1 MNRIFKVI
9 WNKTTQ
15 RTEVVSE
22 LARGM
27 AKSSSSSVVNT
38 TKLVKPVLKLSLLSI
53 CLCYPTWVMAE
64 TNTDDGRF
72 TLINRGLLLDK
83 NNGKYILGVY
93 DPSTGSFGF
102 GKAQVGTK
110 DEVSQNGN
118 IIKPAAVGNFQLAIG
133 HDTLIASGY
142 KGIAIGS
149 NYDSSASDGRREYYF
164 SPLDARQGG
173 TQGAYA
179 ISLGSGAQAIGRH
192 TLALGANS
200 GNGGAYNG
208 YDDAVFLGSL
218 SRIKSVGQGR
228 ENDNINVNDLETKY
242 TEAVKAY
249 NASQTQDALNK
260 VVEAG
265 RNINNAALNKVEGMT
280 IKSNVAHPSTAGK
293 FTTQTEQVSQV
304 NGSSGT
310 KTVSILSVGGKD
322 GNNTMYRQI
331 QNVAAGRIAYD
342 SNDAVTGSQLYYVR
356 NYTGWNIGHY
366 DDATKANTTTG
377 RVNNDHTV
385 IFKPGD
391 YTDVYTTLDS
401 TNQSTVGIEVKTA
414 SLSTEIANGKISK
427 VLITE
432 PVGTDASKTVAKTA
446 GVKSVLEDFNKIKA
460 DKVDIMGYSHVNET
474 DADKVT
480 ENRIITAKNWDSQF
494 DNNSGTYHESA
505 GAKGNRAITSGVRA
519 NALANDS
526 IAIGSLANVNN
537 NWGSQLVAAE
547 RSIAIGREATVN
559 AGQDSIAMGSG
570 AQILHSDSTK
580 LNANSSIAIGKLSK
594 IDQASN
600 AIALGNNASIGG
612 NYAANGSWY
621 ASDNSIAIGNETTV
635 SRENSVGIGTN
646 VSVARENSVVIGQNA
661 SATRERV
668 VAIGAYSKAEGDRT
682 VAIGP
687 EATASASRSIVIGG
701 LGDNSTDN
709 QAKSEEGATQ
719 AIVIGNGAQA
729 KAAASYSITLGNSA
743 KTEAGTGISIGDRAN
758 VASGA
763 TSGIALGKSAVAN
776 KSGDIAIGG
785 SSSTSDKHTVS
796 GLQIGDATLS
806 TGVAATDNGTVSFG
820 NDNIK
825 RQIQN
830 VGAGEISDKSSDVIT
845 GSQLYYV
852 IKAADEIAKT
862 EYTFKVNG
870 VDKKIMRN
878 NGTSKTNNA
887 NNTLDFR
894 AGDGLE
900 VAYENNAVTYKLNA
914 ASNQAITDAK
924 NAATTVTNSLQ
935 EINRSVARAE
945 TAASAASTSA
955 SAARSSATAASTS
968 ASAARSS
975 ATAASTSASAA
986 SSSATAA
993 STSASAARSSA
1004 TAASTSASAANS
1016 SATAAST
1023 SASAANSSAT
1033 AASTSASAA
1042 NSSATAASTSA
1053 SAANSSATAASTSAS
1068 AANSSATAAS
1078 TSASAANSSATA
1090 ASTSASAANSS
1101 ATAASTSA
1109 SAANSSATAAST
1121 SASAAD
1127 SSATAAS
1134 TSASAANSSAT
1145 AASSSAS
1152 AANSSA
1158 TAASSSASA
1167 ANSSAT
1173 AASSSASAA
1182 NSSATAASSSASA
1195 ANSSATA
1202 ASTSASAANSS
1213 ATAASSAAS
1222 AAQSSAQRIEDSGL
1236 ISKDGKTAFAADNTS
1251 NRDSAKAKGKDAT
1264 AAGYGSNASGKNATA
1279 IGNNA
1284 TASGRNST
1292 ALGQNATATAENSV
1306 AIGQDSVANE
1316 RNTVSVGRVGN
1327 ERRIT
1332 NVADPVNNTDAA
1344 NKRYVDNAVGSVRND
1359 LRKTEKKLRGGVAGA
1374 TAMANIPQVTQPG
1387 KLMVGAGIGNYKG
1400 QSAVAVG
1407 LSKSSDNNRVIFK
1420 MSGSATTQGDY
1431 NIGAGIGYQW

>member
-1 MNRIFKVI
+1 MNKIFKVI

-15 RTEVVSE
+15 RLEVVSE
-22 LARGM
+22 LARG
-27 AKSSSSSVVNT
+27 AVKSSSNSVVNLA
-38 TKLVKPVLKLSLLSI
+38 KDLSKPVLKLSLLSI
-53 CLCYPTWVMAE
+53 CLGYPTWVMAE

-72 TLINRGLLLDK
+72 GLRNGNLYLDK

-93 DPSTGSFGF
+93 DAATGSFGF

-110 DEVSQNGN
+110 GEVFQNGKM
-118 IIKPAAVGNFQLAIG
+118 IKPAAVGNFQLAIG

-149 NYDSSASDGRREYYF
+149 NYDSSASDGRRQYYF
-164 SPLDARQGG
+164 SPLDGRQGG

-218 SRIKSVGQGR
+218 SRIQSVGQGR
-228 ENDNINVNDLETKY
+228 ENDNINVNNLETKY
-242 TEAVKAY
+242 TDAVKEY
-249 NASQTQDALNK
+249 NNSQTQDALNK
-260 VVEAG
+260 VIEAG
-265 RNINNAALNKVEGMT
+265 RNINNAALNKVEGMS
-280 IKSNVAHPSTAGK
+280 IKSNVVHPTQTGK
-293 FTTQTEQVSQV
+293 FTTQDQQVSQV
-304 NGSSGT
+304 NGSCGT
-310 KTVSILSVGGKD
+310 TTVSILSVGGKD

-331 QNVAAGRIAYD
+331 QNVAAGRIASD

-366 DDATKANTTTG
+366 NDVTRANTTTG

-385 IFKPGD
+385 IFKPGN
-391 YTDVYTTLDS
+391 YTDVWTSLDS
-401 TNQSTVGIEVKTA
+401 TNRSTVNIEVKTA
-414 SLSTEIANGKISK
+414 NLGTEIANGKISK
-427 VLITE
+427 ITVTD
-432 PVGTDASKTVAKTA
+432 PISTDANNTVARTA
-446 GVKSVLEDFNKIKA
+446 GVKSVLEKFNEIKA

-474 DADKVT
+474 DANNVT
-480 ENRIITAKNWDSQF
+480 ANRITTAKQWENQF
-494 DNNSGTYHESA
+494 NNNNGTYRESA
-505 GAKGNRAITSGVRA
+505 GAQGNRAITSGVRA

-537 NWGSQLVAAE
+537 NWGTQVVAAE

-559 AGQDSIAMGSG
+559 AGKDSIAMGSG
-570 AQILHSDSTK
+570 AQILHSDATT
-580 LNANSSIAIGKLSK
+580 LNANNAIAIGKLSK
-594 IDQASN
+594 VDQASN

-612 NYAANGSWY
+612 NYASNGVWK
-621 ASDNSIAIGNETTV
+621 ASDNSIAIGNSTTV

-646 VSVARENSVVIGQNA
+646 VSVARENSVVIGQEA
-661 SATRERV
+661 KATRERV
-668 VAIGAYSKAEGDRT
+668 VAIGAYATANGDRT
-682 VAIGP
+682 VVIGP
-687 EATASASRSIVIGG
+687 EATANGSKSIVIGG
-701 LGDNSTDN
+701 IGDPN
-709 QAKSEEGATQ
+709 AKAIAEKEQ

-729 KAAASYSITLGNSA
+729 TDNATYSITLGNNA
-743 KTEAGTGISIGDRAN
+743 KTAGATGISIGDRAQV
-758 VASGA
+758 VASA
-763 TSGIALGKSAVAN
+763 ANGIALGQSAVAN
-776 KSGDIAIGG
+776 NSDDIAIGH
-785 SSSTSDKHTVS
+785 SSSTSTKHTVS
-796 GLQIGDATLS
+796 DIKIGDATLLK
-806 TGVAATDNGTVSFG
+806 GVEATDNGTVSFG
-820 NDNIK
+820 KDNVK

-830 VGAGEISDKSSDVIT
+830 VGAGEISATSSDVIT

-862 EYTFKVNG
+862 EYNFQVNG
-870 VDKKIMRN
+870 KNIKTMRN
-878 NGTSKTNNA
+878 NGTSTANNA
-887 NNTLDFR
+887 HNTLDFK
-894 AGDGLE
+894 AGDGLD
-900 VAYENNAVTYKLNA
+900 VTYENNAVTYKLNA
-914 ASNQAITDAK
+914 DSKQAITDAK
-924 NAATTVTNSLQ
+924 TAAQTVTTKLN
-935 EINRSVARAE
+935 EIDQSVQRAE
-945 TAASAASTSA
+945 TAATNAA
-955 SAARSSATAASTS
+955 SSATVAST
-968 ASAARSS
+968 AAKVAIS
-975 ATAASTSASAA
+975 SASAA
-986 SSSATAA
+986 S
-993 STSASAARSSA
+993 SSA

-1101 ATAASTSA
+1101 ATAAST
-1109 SAANSSATAAST
+1109 
-1121 SASAAD
+1121 
-1127 SSATAAS
+1127 
-1134 TSASAANSSAT
+1134 
-1145 AASSSAS
+1145 
-1152 AANSSA
+1152 
-1158 TAASSSASA
+1158 
-1167 ANSSAT
+1167 
-1173 AASSSASAA
+1173 
-1182 NSSATAASSSASA
+1182 SASA

>member
-1 MNRIFKVI
+1 MNKIFKVI

-15 RTEVVSE
+15 RLEVVSE
-22 LARGM
+22 LARG
-27 AKSSSSSVVNT
+27 AVKSSSNSVVNLA
-38 TKLVKPVLKLSLLSI
+38 KDLSKPVLKLSLLSI
-53 CLCYPTWVMAE
+53 CLGYPTWVMAE

-72 TLINRGLLLDK
+72 GLRNGNLYLDK

-93 DPSTGSFGF
+93 DAATGSFGF

-110 DEVSQNGN
+110 GEVFQNGKM
-118 IIKPAAVGNFQLAIG
+118 IKPAAVGNFQLAIG

-149 NYDSSASDGRREYYF
+149 NYDSSASDGRRQYYF
-164 SPLDARQGG
+164 SPLDGRQGG

-179 ISLGSGAQAIGRH
+179 VSLGSGAQAIGRH

-228 ENDNINVNDLETKY
+228 ENDNINVNNLETKY
-242 TEAVKAY
+242 TDAVKEY
-249 NASQTQDALNK
+249 NNSQTQDALNK
-260 VVEAG
+260 VIEAG
-265 RNINNAALNKVEGMT
+265 RNINNAALNKVEGMS
-280 IKSNVAHPSTAGK
+280 IKSNVVHPTQTGK
-293 FTTQTEQVSQV
+293 FTTQDQQVSQV
-304 NGSSGT
+304 NGSCGT
-310 KTVSILSVGGKD
+310 TTVSILSVGGKD

-331 QNVAAGRIAYD
+331 QNVAAGRIASD

-366 DDATKANTTTG
+366 DDVTRANTTTG

-385 IFKPGD
+385 IFKPGN
-391 YTDVYTTLDS
+391 YTNVWTSLDS
-401 TNQSTVGIEVKTA
+401 TNRSTVNIEVKTA
-414 SLSTEIANGKISK
+414 NLGTEVANGKISK
-427 VLITE
+427 ITVTD
-432 PVGTDASKTVAKTA
+432 PIGTDANNTVARTA
-446 GVKSVLEDFNKIKA
+446 GVRSVLDKFNEIKA

-474 DADKVT
+474 DANNVT
-480 ENRIITAKNWDSQF
+480 ENRITTAKTWENQF
-494 DNNSGTYHESA
+494 DNNNGTYRESA

-537 NWGSQLVAAE
+537 NWGSQSVAAE

-570 AQILHSDSTK
+570 AQILHSDATT
-580 LNANSSIAIGKLSK
+580 LNANNAIAIGKLAK
-594 IDQASN
+594 VDQASN

-612 NYAANGSWY
+612 NYASNGVWK
-621 ASDNSIAIGNETTV
+621 ASDNSIAIGNHTTV

-646 VSVARENSVVIGQNA
+646 VSVARENSVVIGQEA
-661 SATRERV
+661 KATRERV
-668 VAIGAYSKAEGDRT
+668 VAIGAYATVNGDRA

-687 EATASASRSIVIGG
+687 EATANGSKSIVIGG
-701 LGDNSTDN
+701 IGD
-709 QAKSEEGATQ
+709 AKAIAEKEQ

-729 KAAASYSITLGNSA
+729 TDNATYSITLGNNA
-743 KTEAGTGISIGDRAN
+743 KTAGATGISIGDRAQV
-758 VASGA
+758 VASA
-763 TSGIALGKSAVAN
+763 ANGIALGQSAVAN
-776 KSGDIAIGG
+776 NSGDIAIGQ
-785 SSSTSDKHTVS
+785 SSSTSTKHTVS
-796 GLQIGDATLS
+796 DIKIGDATLS
-806 TGVAATDNGTVSFG
+806 KGVAATDNGTVSFG
-820 NDNIK
+820 NNNVK

-830 VGAGEISDKSSDVIT
+830 VGAGEISATSSDVIT
-845 GSQLYYV
+845 GSQLYHV

-862 EYTFKVNG
+862 EYNFQVNG
-870 VDKKIMRN
+870 KNIKTMRN
-878 NGTSKTNNA
+878 NSTSAANNA
-887 NNTLDFR
+887 HNTLDFK
-894 AGDGLE
+894 AGDGLD

-914 ASNQAITDAK
+914 DSKQAITDAK
-924 NAATTVTNSLQ
+924 TAAQTVTTKLN
-935 EINRSVARAE
+935 EIDQSVQRAE
-945 TAASAASTSA
+945 TAATNAA
-955 SAARSSATAASTS
+955 SSATVAST
-968 ASAARSS
+968 AAKVAIS
-975 ATAASTSASAA
+975 SASAA
-986 SSSATAA
+986 S
-993 STSASAARSSA
+993 SSA

-1023 SASAANSSAT
+1023 SASAAN
-1033 AASTSASAA
+1033 
-1042 NSSATAASTSA
+1042 
-1053 SAANSSATAASTSAS
+1053 
-1068 AANSSATAAS
+1068 
-1078 TSASAANSSATA
+1078 
-1090 ASTSASAANSS
+1090 
-1101 ATAASTSA
+1101 
-1109 SAANSSATAAST
+1109 
-1121 SASAAD
+1121 

-1173 AASSSASAA
+1173 AASS
-1182 NSSATAASSSASA
+1182 
-1195 ANSSATA
+1195 
-1202 ASTSASAANSS
+1202 SASAANSS

-1264 AAGYGSNASGKNATA
+1264 AAGYGSNANGKNATA

>member
-1 MNRIFKVI
+1 MNKIFKVI

-15 RTEVVSE
+15 RLEVVSE
-22 LARGM
+22 LAKG
-27 AKSSSSSVVNT
+27 AVKSSSNSVVNLA
-38 TKLVKPVLKLSLLSI
+38 KDLSKPVLKLSLLSI
-53 CLCYPTWVMAE
+53 CLGYPTWAMAA
-64 TNTDDGRF
+64 
-72 TLINRGLLLDK
+72 
-83 NNGKYILGVY
+83 
-93 DPSTGSFGF
+93 TGSQNGAVKY
-102 GKAQVGTK
+102 GDYGIAIGGYNGGAQVGPK
-110 DEVSQNGN
+110 PQEGN
-118 IIKPAAVGNFQLAIG
+118 RVAAVGNRQISIG
-133 HDTLIASGY
+133 HDKLVASGHNS
-142 KGIAIGS
+142 IVIGTD
-149 NYDSSASDGRREYYF
+149 YGHA
-164 SPLDARQGG
+164 DAWGLTYRQGG
-173 TQGAYA
+173 TQGFNTVGIGA
-179 ISLGSGAQAIGRH
+179 GAQSIGLNA
-192 TLALGANS
+192 LALGAAS
-200 GNGGAYNG
+200 GSGVGYQG
-208 YDDAVFLGSL
+208 YDNAVYLGSF
-218 SRIKSVGQGR
+218 SRIAPKGLEQNYTDAEINNLNSTYVTAVEAFNQNQN
-228 ENDNINVNDLETKY
+228 ENTLN
-242 TEAVKAY
+242 AVK
-249 NASQTQDALNK
+249 
-260 VVEAG
+260 EAG
-265 RNINNAALNKVEGMT
+265 RKINNAALNKVEGMT
-280 IKSNVAHPSTAGK
+280 IKSNVVHPTQTGK
-293 FTTQTEQVSQV
+293 FTTQDQQVSQV
-304 NGSSGT
+304 NGSFGT
-310 KTVSILSVGGKD
+310 TTVSILSVGGKD

-331 QNVAAGRIAYD
+331 QNVAAGRIASD

-366 DDATKANTTTG
+366 DDVTRANTTTG

-385 IFKPGD
+385 IFKPGN
-391 YTDVYTTLDS
+391 YTDVWTSLDS
-401 TNQSTVGIEVKTA
+401 TNRSTVNIEVKTA
-414 SLSTEIANGKISK
+414 NLGTEIANGKISK
-427 VLITE
+427 ITVTD
-432 PVGTDASKTVAKTA
+432 PISTDANNTVARTA
-446 GVKSVLEDFNKIKA
+446 GVKSVLEKFNEIKA

-474 DADKVT
+474 DANNVT
-480 ENRIITAKNWDSQF
+480 ANRIITAKQWENQF
-494 DNNSGTYHESA
+494 NNNNGTYRESA
-505 GAKGNRAITSGVRA
+505 GAQGNRAITSGVRA

-537 NWGSQLVAAE
+537 NWGNQVVAAE

-559 AGQDSIAMGSG
+559 AGKDSIAMGSG
-570 AQILHSDSTK
+570 AQILHSDATT
-580 LNANSSIAIGKLSK
+580 LNANNAIAIGKLSK
-594 IDQASN
+594 VDQASN

-612 NYAANGSWY
+612 NYASNGVWK
-621 ASDNSIAIGNETTV
+621 ASDNSIAIGNSTTV

-646 VSVARENSVVIGQNA
+646 VSVARENSVVIGQEA
-661 SATRERV
+661 KATRERV
-668 VAIGAYSKAEGDRT
+668 VAIGAYATANGDRT
-682 VAIGP
+682 VVIGP
-687 EATASASRSIVIGG
+687 EAIANGSKSIVIGG
-701 LGDNSTDN
+701 IGDAN
-709 QAKSEEGATQ
+709 AKAIAEKDQ

-729 KAAASYSITLGNSA
+729 TDNAAYSVTLGNNA
-743 KTEAGTGISIGDRAN
+743 KTAGATGISIGDRAQV
-758 VASGA
+758 VASA
-763 TSGIALGKSAVAN
+763 ANGIALGQSAVAN
-776 KSGDIAIGG
+776 NSGDIAIGH
-785 SSSTSDKHTVS
+785 SSSTSTKHTVS
-796 GLQIGDATLS
+796 DIKIGDKTLS
-806 TGVAATDNGTVSFG
+806 KGVTATDNGTVSFG
-820 NDNIK
+820 NNTIR

-830 VGAGEISDKSSDVIT
+830 VGAGEISATSSDVIT

-852 IKAADEIAKT
+852 IQAADEIAKT
-862 EYTFKVNG
+862 EYKFKVNG
-870 VDKKIMRN
+870 VEKKIMRN
-878 NGTSKTNNA
+878 NSTSATNSA
-887 NNTLDFR
+887 NNTLDFK

-900 VAYENNAVTYKLNA
+900 VAYENDAVTYKLNDD
-914 ASNQAITDAK
+914 SKQAITDAK
-924 NAATTVTNSLQ
+924 TAAQTVTTKLNQ
-935 EINRSVARAE
+935 IDQSVQRAE
-945 TAASAASTSA
+945 TAATNAA
-955 SAARSSATAASTS
+955 SSATVASTAAKVAISS
-968 ASAARSS
+968 AS
-975 ATAASTSASAA
+975 
-986 SSSATAA
+986 
-993 STSASAARSSA
+993 
-1004 TAASTSASAANS
+1004 
-1016 SATAAST
+1016 AAST

-1134 TSASAANSSAT
+1134 TSASAADSSAT
-1145 AASSSAS
+1145 AASTSAS
-1152 AANSSA
+1152 AADSSA
-1158 TAASSSASA
+1158 TAAS
-1167 ANSSAT
+1167 T
-1173 AASSSASAA
+1173 
-1182 NSSATAASSSASA
+1182 SASA

-1202 ASTSASAANSS
+1202 ASTSASAADSSATAASTSASAANSSATAASTSASAADSSATAASTSASAADSSATAASSSASAANSS

>member
-1 MNRIFKVI
+1 MNKIFKVI

-15 RTEVVSE
+15 RLEVVSE
-22 LARGM
+22 LAKG
-27 AKSSSSSVVNT
+27 AVKSSSNSVVNLA
-38 TKLVKPVLKLSLLSI
+38 KDLSKPVLKLSLLSI
-53 CLCYPTWVMAE
+53 CLGYPTWAMAVA
-64 TNTDDGRF
+64 NTDDGRF
-72 TLINRGLLLDK
+72 GLNNNGSLYLDK

-93 DPSTGSFGF
+93 DAETGSFGF
-102 GKAQVGTK
+102 GKAQVGK
-110 DEVSQNGN
+110 KGEVFQNGN
-118 IIKPAAVGNFQLAIG
+118 MIKPAAVGNFQLAIG

-149 NYDSSASDGRREYYF
+149 NYDSSASGGGRQYYF
-164 SPLDARQGG
+164 SPLDGRQGG

-228 ENDNINVNDLETKY
+228 ENDNINVNNLETKY
-242 TEAVKAY
+242 TDAVKEY
-249 NASQTQDALNK
+249 NNSQTQDALNK
-260 VVEAG
+260 VIEAG
-265 RNINNAALNKVEGMT
+265 RNINNAALNKVEGMS
-280 IKSNVAHPSTAGK
+280 IKSNVVHQTQTGK
-293 FTTQTEQVSQV
+293 FTIQDQQVSQV
-304 NGSSGT
+304 NGSAGT
-310 KTVSILSVGGKD
+310 TTVSILSLGGKD

-331 QNVAAGRIAYD
+331 QNVAAGRISSD
-342 SNDAVTGSQLYYVR
+342 SNDAVNGSQLYYVR

-366 DDATKANTTTG
+366 DDVTRANTTTG

-385 IFKPGD
+385 IFKPGN
-391 YTDVYTTLDS
+391 YTDVRTSLDS
-401 TNQSTVGIEVKTA
+401 TNRSTVNIEVKTA
-414 SLSTEIANGKISK
+414 NLGTEVANGKISK
-427 VLITE
+427 ITVTD
-432 PVGTDASKTVAKTA
+432 PISTDANNTVARTA
-446 GVKSVLEDFNKIKA
+446 GVKSVLDKFNEIKA
-460 DKVDIMGYSHVNET
+460 DKVDITGYSHVN
-474 DADKVT
+474 A
-480 ENRIITAKNWDSQF
+480 
-494 DNNSGTYHESA
+494 NNSDRNVALVKADGSLATFNYEGRNNSSITKDSA
-505 GAKGNRAITSGVRA
+505 GATKDNNGKYAEASGAQADRSIASGVYA
-519 NALANDS
+519 NALAKDS
-526 IAIGSLANVNN
+526 IAIGTGANVNN
-537 NWGSQLVAAE
+537 YWGSQFNE
-547 RSIAIGREATVN
+547 S
-559 AGQDSIAMGSG
+559 
-570 AQILHSDSTK
+570 
-580 LNANSSIAIGKLSK
+580 LNGIAIGKLAQVEGSAGAIAFGAGSTILRNEPYNVGSANAIAIGNGSK
-594 IDQASN
+594 ITAANGAIAIGNNTNITAVSRGTGNGAVN
-600 AIALGNNASIGG
+600 AVAIGNNATVERENSIALGN
-612 NYAANGSWY
+612 GSK
-621 ASDNSIAIGNETTV
+621 A
-635 SRENSVGIGTN
+635 SRENTVAIGTN
-646 VSVARENSVVIGQNA
+646 VNATRENSVVIGQNA
-661 SATRERV
+661 TATQERV
-668 VAIGAYSKAEGDRT
+668 VAIGAYATANGDRT

-687 EATASASRSIVIGG
+687 EATANGSKSIVIGG
-701 LGDNSTDN
+701 IGD
-709 QAKSEEGATQ
+709 AKAIAEKEQ

-729 KAAASYSITLGNSA
+729 TDNAAYSVTLGNNA
-743 KTEAGTGISIGDRAN
+743 KTAGATGISIGDRAQV
-758 VASGA
+758 VASA
-763 TSGIALGKSAVAN
+763 ANGIALGQSAVAN
-776 KSGDIAIGG
+776 NSGDIAIGY
-785 SSSTSDKHTVS
+785 SSSTSTKHTVS
-796 GLQIGDATLS
+796 DIKIGDATLLK
-806 TGVAATDNGTVSFG
+806 GVAATDNGTVSFG
-820 NDNIK
+820 KDNVK

-830 VGAGEISDKSSDVIT
+830 VGAGEISATSSDVIT
-845 GSQLYYV
+845 GSQLYHV

-862 EYTFKVNG
+862 EYNFQVNG
-870 VDKKIMRN
+870 KNIKTMRN
-878 NGTSKTNNA
+878 NGTSTANNA
-887 NNTLDFR
+887 HNTLDFK
-894 AGDGLE
+894 AGDGLD
-900 VAYENNAVTYKLNA
+900 VTYENNAVTYKLNA
-914 ASNQAITDAK
+914 DSKQAITDAK
-924 NAATTVTNSLQ
+924 TAAQTVTTKLNQ
-935 EINRSVARAE
+935 IDQSVQRAE
-945 TAASAASTSA
+945 TAATNAA
-955 SAARSSATAASTS
+955 SSATVAST
-968 ASAARSS
+968 AAKVAIS
-975 ATAASTSASAA
+975 SASAA

-993 STSASAARSSA
+993 STSASAANSSA
-1004 TAASTSASAANS
+1004 TAASTSASAANSSATAASSSASAANSSATAANSSATAASSSASAANS

-1053 SAANSSATAASTSAS
+1053 SAANSSATAA
-1068 AANSSATAAS
+1068 
-1078 TSASAANSSATA
+1078 
-1090 ASTSASAANSS
+1090 
-1101 ATAASTSA
+1101 
-1109 SAANSSATAAST
+1109 
-1121 SASAAD
+1121 
-1127 SSATAAS
+1127 
-1134 TSASAANSSAT
+1134 NSSAT

-1158 TAASSSASA
+1158 TAASS
-1167 ANSSAT
+1167 
-1173 AASSSASAA
+1173 
-1182 NSSATAASSSASA
+1182 
-1195 ANSSATA
+1195 
-1202 ASTSASAANSS
+1202 SASAANSS

>member
-1 MNRIFKVI
+1 MNKIFKVI

-15 RTEVVSE
+15 RLEVVSE
-22 LARGM
+22 LAKG
-27 AKSSSSSVVNT
+27 AVKSSSNSVVNLA
-38 TKLVKPVLKLSLLSI
+38 KDLSKPVLKLSLLSI
-53 CLCYPTWVMAE
+53 CLGYPTWVMAE

-72 TLINRGLLLDK
+72 GLRNGNLYLDK

-93 DPSTGSFGF
+93 DAATGSFGF

-110 DEVSQNGN
+110 GEVFQNGKM
-118 IIKPAAVGNFQLAIG
+118 IKPAAVGNFQLAIG

-149 NYDSSASDGRREYYF
+149 NYDSSASDDRRQYYF
-164 SPLDARQGG
+164 SPLDGRQGG

-228 ENDNINVNDLETKY
+228 ENDNINVNNLETKY
-242 TEAVKAY
+242 TEAVKEY
-249 NASQTQDALNK
+249 NNSQTQDALNK
-260 VVEAG
+260 VIEAG

-280 IKSNVAHPSTAGK
+280 IKSNVVHPTQTGK
-293 FTTQTEQVSQV
+293 FTTQDQQVSQV

-310 KTVSILSVGGKD
+310 TTVSILSVGGKD

-331 QNVAAGRIAYD
+331 QNVAAGRIASD

-366 DDATKANTTTG
+366 DDVTRANTTTG

-385 IFKPGD
+385 IFKPGN
-391 YTDVYTTLDS
+391 YTDVWTSLDS
-401 TNQSTVGIEVKTA
+401 TNRSTVNIEVKTA
-414 SLSTEIANGKISK
+414 NLGTEVANGKISK
-427 VLITE
+427 ITVTD
-432 PVGTDASKTVAKTA
+432 PIGTDANNTVARTA
-446 GVKSVLEDFNKIKA
+446 GVRSVLDKFNEIKA

-480 ENRIITAKNWDSQF
+480 ENRIITAKTWENQF
-494 DNNSGTYHESA
+494 DNNNGTYRESA

-537 NWGSQLVAAE
+537 NWGSQSVAAE

-570 AQILHSDSTK
+570 AQILHSDPTT
-580 LNANSSIAIGKLSK
+580 LNANNAIAIGKLAK
-594 IDQASN
+594 VDQASN

-612 NYAANGSWY
+612 NYASNGVWK
-621 ASDNSIAIGNETTV
+621 ASDNSIAIGNHTTV

-646 VSVARENSVVIGQNA
+646 VSVARENSVVIGQEA
-661 SATRERV
+661 KATRERV
-668 VAIGAYSKAEGDRT
+668 VAIGAYATVNGDRA

-687 EATASASRSIVIGG
+687 EATANGSKSIVIGG
-701 LGDNSTDN
+701 IGD
-709 QAKSEEGATQ
+709 AKAIAEKEQ

-729 KAAASYSITLGNSA
+729 TDNATYSITLGNNA
-743 KTEAGTGISIGDRAN
+743 KTAGATGISIGDRAQV
-758 VASGA
+758 VASA
-763 TSGIALGKSAVAN
+763 ANGIALGQSAVAN
-776 KSGDIAIGG
+776 NSGDIAIGQ
-785 SSSTSDKHTVS
+785 SSSTSTKHTVS
-796 GLQIGDATLS
+796 DIKIGDATLS
-806 TGVAATDNGTVSFG
+806 KGVAATDNGTVSFG
-820 NDNIK
+820 KDNVK

-830 VGAGEISDKSSDVIT
+830 VGAGEISATSSDVIT
-845 GSQLYYV
+845 GSQLYHV

-862 EYTFKVNG
+862 EYNFQVNG
-870 VDKKIMRN
+870 KNIKTMRN
-878 NGTSKTNNA
+878 NGTSTANNA
-887 NNTLDFR
+887 HNTLDFK
-894 AGDGLE
+894 AGDGLD
-900 VAYENNAVTYKLNA
+900 VAYENNAVTYKLNDD
-914 ASNQAITDAK
+914 SKQAITDAK
-924 NAATTVTNSLQ
+924 TAAQTVTTKLNQ
-935 EINRSVARAE
+935 IDQSVQRAE
-945 TAASAASTSA
+945 TAATSA
-955 SAARSSATAASTS
+955 TTAATNAASSATVAST
-968 ASAARSS
+968 AAKVAIS
-975 ATAASTSASAA
+975 SASAA

-993 STSASAARSSA
+993 ST
-1004 TAASTSASAANS
+1004 
-1016 SATAAST
+1016 
-1023 SASAANSSAT
+1023 
-1033 AASTSASAA
+1033 
-1042 NSSATAASTSA
+1042 
-1053 SAANSSATAASTSAS
+1053 
-1068 AANSSATAAS
+1068 
-1078 TSASAANSSATA
+1078 
-1090 ASTSASAANSS
+1090 
-1101 ATAASTSA
+1101 
-1109 SAANSSATAAST
+1109 
-1121 SASAAD
+1121 
-1127 SSATAAS
+1127 
-1134 TSASAANSSAT
+1134 
-1145 AASSSAS
+1145 
-1152 AANSSA
+1152 
-1158 TAASSSASA
+1158 
-1167 ANSSAT
+1167 
-1173 AASSSASAA
+1173 
-1182 NSSATAASSSASA
+1182 SASA

>member
-1 MNRIFKVI
+1 MNKIFKVI

-15 RTEVVSE
+15 RLEVVSE
-22 LARGM
+22 LAKG
-27 AKSSSSSVVNT
+27 AVKSSSNSVVNLA
-38 TKLVKPVLKLSLLSI
+38 KDLSKPVLKLSLLSI
-53 CLCYPTWVMAE
+53 CLGYPTWVMAE

-72 TLINRGLLLDK
+72 RLINRGIQLD

-93 DPSTGSFGF
+93 DAETGSFGF
-102 GKAQVGTK
+102 GKAQVGK
-110 DEVSQNGN
+110 KGEVWNGGKM
-118 IIKPAAVGNFQLAIG
+118 IKPAAVGNFQLAIG

-149 NYDSSASDGRREYYF
+149 NYDSFASGSGRTYYF
-164 SPLDARQGG
+164 SPLDRRQGG

-179 ISLGSGAQAIGRH
+179 VSLGSGAQAIGRH

-242 TEAVKAY
+242 TDAVKEY
-249 NASQTQDALNK
+249 NNSQTQDALNK
-260 VVEAG
+260 VIEAG
-265 RNINNAALNKVEGMT
+265 RNINNAALNKVEGIT
-280 IKSNVAHPSTAGK
+280 IKSNVVRPTQTGK
-293 FTTQTEQVSQV
+293 FTTKDEQVSQV
-304 NGSSGT
+304 NGSAGT
-310 KTVSILSVGGKD
+310 TTVSILSVGGKD

-331 QNVAAGRIAYD
+331 QNVAAGRIASD

-366 DDATKANTTTG
+366 NDVTRANTTTG

-385 IFKPGD
+385 IFKPGN
-391 YTDVYTTLDS
+391 YTDVWTSLDS
-401 TNQSTVGIEVKTA
+401 TNRSTVNIEVKTA
-414 SLSTEIANGKISK
+414 NLGTEIANGKISK
-427 VLITE
+427 ITVTD
-432 PVGTDASKTVAKTA
+432 PISTDANNTVARTA
-446 GVKSVLEDFNKIKA
+446 GVKSVLEKFNEIKA

-480 ENRIITAKNWDSQF
+480 ENRIITTIPTATNWESQF
-494 DNNSGTYHESA
+494 NNNNGTYHESA
-505 GAKGNRAITSGVRA
+505 GAQGNRAITSGVRA

-537 NWGSQLVAAE
+537 NWGRQLVAAE

-559 AGQDSIAMGSG
+559 AGKDSIAMGSG
-570 AQILHSDSTK
+570 AQILHSDATT
-580 LNANSSIAIGKLSK
+580 LNANNAIAIGKLSK
-594 IDQASN
+594 VDQASN

-612 NYAANGSWY
+612 NYASNGVWK
-621 ASDNSIAIGNETTV
+621 ASDNSIAIGNSTTV

-646 VSVARENSVVIGQNA
+646 VSVARENSVVIGQEA
-661 SATRERV
+661 KATRERV
-668 VAIGAYSKAEGDRT
+668 VAIGAYATANGDRT
-682 VAIGP
+682 VVIGP
-687 EATASASRSIVIGG
+687 EATANGSKSIVIGG
-701 LGDNSTDN
+701 IGDPN
-709 QAKSEEGATQ
+709 AKAIAEKEQ

-729 KAAASYSITLGNSA
+729 TDNAAYSVTLGNNA
-743 KTEAGTGISIGDRAN
+743 KTAGATGISIGDRAQV
-758 VASGA
+758 VASA
-763 TSGIALGKSAVAN
+763 ANGIALGQSAVAN
-776 KSGDIAIGG
+776 NSGDIAIGH
-785 SSSTSDKHTVS
+785 SSSTSTKHTVS
-796 GLQIGDATLS
+796 DIKIGDATLLK
-806 TGVAATDNGTVSFG
+806 GVAATDNGTVSFG
-820 NDNIK
+820 KDNVK

-830 VGAGEISDKSSDVIT
+830 VGAGEISATSSDVIT
-845 GSQLYYV
+845 GSQLYHV

-862 EYTFKVNG
+862 EYNFQVNG
-870 VDKKIMRN
+870 KNIKTMRN
-878 NGTSKTNNA
+878 NGTSTANNA
-887 NNTLDFR
+887 HNTLDFK
-894 AGDGLE
+894 AGDGLD
-900 VAYENNAVTYKLNA
+900 VTYENNAVTYKLNA
-914 ASNQAITDAK
+914 DSKQAITDAK
-924 NAATTVTNSLQ
+924 TAAQTVTTKLNQ
-935 EINRSVARAE
+935 IDQSVQRAE
-945 TAASAASTSA
+945 TAATNAA
-955 SAARSSATAASTS
+955 SSATVAST
-968 ASAARSS
+968 AAKVAIS
-975 ATAASTSASAA
+975 SASAA
-986 SSSATAA
+986 S
-993 STSASAARSSA
+993 SSA

-1042 NSSATAASTSA
+1042 NSSATAASSSA

-1090 ASTSASAANSS
+1090 ASSSASAANSSASAAKSS

-1109 SAANSSATAAST
+1109 SAANSSATAASS
-1121 SASAAD
+1121 SASAANSSATAAN

-1134 TSASAANSSAT
+1134 SSASAANSSAT

-1202 ASTSASAANSS
+1202 ASSSASAANSS

>member
-1 MNRIFKVI
+1 MNKIFKVI

-15 RTEVVSE
+15 RLEVVSE
-22 LARGM
+22 LAKG
-27 AKSSSSSVVNT
+27 AVKSSSNSVVNLA
-38 TKLVKPVLKLSLLSI
+38 KDLSKPVLKLSLLSI
-53 CLCYPTWVMAE
+53 CLGYPTWAMAVA
-64 TNTDDGRF
+64 NTDDGRF
-72 TLINRGLLLDK
+72 GLNNNGSLYLDK

-93 DPSTGSFGF
+93 DAETGSFGF
-102 GKAQVGTK
+102 GKAQVGK
-110 DEVSQNGN
+110 KGEVFQNGKM
-118 IIKPAAVGNFQLAIG
+118 IKPAAVGNFQLAIG

-149 NYDSSASDGRREYYF
+149 NYDSSASGGGRQYYF
-164 SPLDARQGG
+164 SPLDGRQGG

-228 ENDNINVNDLETKY
+228 ENDNINVNNLETKY
-242 TEAVKAY
+242 TDAVKEY
-249 NASQTQDALNK
+249 NNSQTQDALNK
-260 VVEAG
+260 VIEAG
-265 RNINNAALNKVEGMT
+265 RNINNAALNKVEGMS
-280 IKSNVAHPSTAGK
+280 IKSNVVHPTQTGK
-293 FTTQTEQVSQV
+293 FTTQDQQVSQV
-304 NGSSGT
+304 NGSCGT
-310 KTVSILSVGGKD
+310 TTVSILSVGGKD

-331 QNVAAGRIAYD
+331 QNVAAGRIASD

-366 DDATKANTTTG
+366 DDVTRANTTTG

-385 IFKPGD
+385 IFKPD
-391 YTDVYTTLDS
+391 NYTDVWTSLDS
-401 TNQSTVGIEVKTA
+401 TNRSTVNIKVKTA
-414 SLSTEIANGKISK
+414 NLGTEVANGKISK
-427 VLITE
+427 ITVTD
-432 PVGTDASKTVAKTA
+432 PISTDANNTVARTA
-446 GVKSVLEDFNKIKA
+446 GVKSVLDKFNEIKA

-474 DADKVT
+474 DANNVT
-480 ENRIITAKNWDSQF
+480 ENRITTAKTWENQF
-494 DNNSGTYHESA
+494 DNNNGTYRESA

-537 NWGSQLVAAE
+537 NWGSQSVAAE

-570 AQILHSDSTK
+570 AQILHSDPTK
-580 LNANSSIAIGKLSK
+580 LNANNAIAIGKLAK
-594 IDQASN
+594 VDQASN

-612 NYAANGSWY
+612 NYAVNGAWK
-621 ASDNSIAIGNETTV
+621 ASDNSIAIGNNTTV

-646 VSVARENSVVIGQNA
+646 VSVARENSVVIGQEA
-661 SATRERV
+661 KATQERA
-668 VAIGAYSKAEGDRT
+668 VAIGAYATANGDRT

-687 EATASASRSIVIGG
+687 EATANGSKSIVIGG
-701 LGDNSTDN
+701 LGDNKTDK
-709 QAKSEEGATQ
+709 QAKSEAGATQ

-743 KTEAGTGISIGDRAN
+743 KTEAATGISIGDRAN

-763 TSGIALGKSAVAN
+763 NNGIALGQGAVAN
-776 KSGDIAIGG
+776 NSGDIAIGQ
-785 SSSTSDKHTVS
+785 SSNTSTKHTVI
-796 GLQIGDATLS
+796 GLKIGDATLS
-806 TGVAATDNGTVSFG
+806 TGVVATDNGTVSFG
-820 NDNIK
+820 KDNVK

-830 VGAGEISDKSSDVIT
+830 VGAGEISATSSDVIT
-845 GSQLYYV
+845 GSQLYHV

-862 EYTFKVNG
+862 EYNFQVNG
-870 VDKKIMRN
+870 KNIKTMRN
-878 NGTSKTNNA
+878 NGTSTANNA
-887 NNTLDFR
+887 HNTLDFK
-894 AGDGLE
+894 AGDGLD
-900 VAYENNAVTYKLNA
+900 VTYENNAVTYKLNA
-914 ASNQAITDAK
+914 DSKQAITDAK
-924 NAATTVTNSLQ
+924 TAAQTVTTKLNQ
-935 EINRSVARAE
+935 IDQSVQRAE
-945 TAASAASTSA
+945 TAATNAA
-955 SAARSSATAASTS
+955 SSATVAST
-968 ASAARSS
+968 AAKVAIS
-975 ATAASTSASAA
+975 SASAA
-986 SSSATAA
+986 S
-993 STSASAARSSA
+993 SSA

-1042 NSSATAASTSA
+1042 NSSATASSTSA

-1068 AANSSATAAS
+1068 AAN
-1078 TSASAANSSATA
+1078 
-1090 ASTSASAANSS
+1090 
-1101 ATAASTSA
+1101 
-1109 SAANSSATAAST
+1109 
-1121 SASAAD
+1121 

-1182 NSSATAASSSASA
+1182 NSSATAASS
-1195 ANSSATA
+1195 
-1202 ASTSASAANSS
+1202 SASAANSS